1 MVTSLP
7 KELERFGQTVLEEN
21 PQKGGAVPTLPLFGE
36 IDALLASR
44 PGIPGSHPAAGG
56 QGGAQPNA
64 GEQAPGPSASFDDLL
79 RDLDGAL
86 GSGLGSGCANASA
99 PPTGSP

>member
-1 MVTSLP
+1 M
-7 KELERFGQTVLEEN
+7 
-21 PQKGGAVPTLPLFGE
+21 PTLPLFGE

-44 PGIPGSHPAAGG
+44 PGIRDLVLQRAARVVRSRM
-56 QGGAQPNA
+56 Q
-64 GEQAPGPSASFDDLL
+64 ESKRQAHQLSFDDLL

-86 GSGLGSGCANASA
+86 GSGLGSGCASASA